1 MSNPTTELQQ
11 LTNKSI
17 IELFSVELKADVH
30 YESTTLSNT
39 YNQSSSTNIQ
49 LNNVSHGLS
58 VGDIVSIAEGSA
70 D

>member
-30 YESTTLSNT
+30 Y
-39 YNQSSSTNIQ
+39 
-49 LNNVSHGLS
+49 VK
-58 VGDIVSIAEGSA
+58 
-70 D
+70 